1 MGILRNALSRLIDN
15 GERQA
20 LSLLSEAQR
29 AIDNFDFDA
38 TVDSIVE
45 GSKNAFAGFSDLMKN
60 IKDTVSDL
68 KVIVPFNE
76 KKEKYDYSVKNGIL
90 KVTVKGKGSVRET
103 STTIP
108 SNCIVD
114 ELSVFVDK
122 KNGNL
127 IITIPKNLAEDENIK
142 KFKDTVTSKASGTA
156 SWIKDALKE
165 RAEAVAASTAA
176 PTSKP
181 KAKKNVGKVK
191 PKVVRGADG
200 KFKAAKKA

>member
-1 MGILRNALSRLIDN
+1 MSIFKNAL
-15 GERQA
+15 A
-20 LSLLSEAQR
+20 LLSEAQR

-45 GSKNAFAGFSDLMKN
+45 GSKNAFTGFNDIMKN
-60 IKDTVSDL
+60 IKDTISDL

-76 KKEKYDYSVKNGIL
+76 KKEKYEYSIEDGIL
-90 KVTVKGKGSVRET
+90 KVTVRGKNSLRET

-108 SNCIVD
+108 SNCIID
-114 ELSVFVDK
+114 RLSVFVDK
-122 KNGNL
+122 KKGNL
-127 IITIPKNLAEDENIK
+127 IITIPKNLAEDENLK
-142 KFKDTVTSKASGTA
+142 KFKDTVSSKANDTA

-191 PKVVRGADG
+191 PKIVRGKDG

>member
-1 MGILRNALSRLIDN
+1 MSIFKNAL
-15 GERQA
+15 A
-20 LSLLSEAQR
+20 LLSEAQR

-45 GSKNAFAGFSDLMKN
+45 GSKNAFTGFNDIMKN
-60 IKDTVSDL
+60 IKDTISDL

-76 KKEKYDYSVKNGIL
+76 KKEKYEYSIEDGIL
-90 KVTVKGKGSVRET
+90 KVTVRGKNSLRET

-108 SNCIVD
+108 SNCIID
-114 ELSVFVDK
+114 RLSVFVDK
-122 KNGNL
+122 KKGNL
-127 IITIPKNLAEDENIK
+127 IITIPKNLAEDENLK
-142 KFKDTVTSKASGTA
+142 KFKDTVSSKANDTA

-181 KAKKNVGKVK
+181 KAKKNVGRVK
-191 PKVVRGADG
+191 PKVVRGKDG
-200 KFKAAKKA
+200 KFRSASKKA